1 MGHWAWENNFGSPV
15 LLIVNM
21 AIAPWRSYLASAL
34 KKNRTQPHSRYFQ
47 LATVRSDGTP
57 ANRTVVFRGFL
68 EDSNKLKI
76 ITDARSQKI
85 TEIYIRQ
92 WGEICWYFTNSREQ
106 FRIAGNIIVIDANYE
121 NSQLQRARELTW
133 QELSDNARIQFAWA
147 HPGKPRANPEAFS
160 PPQPDENKPL
170 DNFCLLLFEPV
181 KVDYLRLRGEPQ
193 NRTLY
198 VLDEKGIWDVVE
210 VNP

>member
-1 MGHWAWENNFGSPV
+1 MS
-15 LLIVNM
+15 
-21 AIAPWRSYLASAL
+21 IAPWRSFLANAL
-34 KKNRTQPHSRYFQ
+34 KKNRAQLHSRYFQ

-57 ANRTVVFRGFL
+57 ANRTMVFRGFL

-76 ITDARSQKI
+76 ITDTRSEKI
-85 TEIYIRQ
+85 TEINDRQ
-92 WGEICWYFTNSREQ
+92 AGEICWYFTNTREQ
-106 FRIAGNIIVIDANYE
+106 FRIAGNITIIDINHQDSE
-121 NSQLQRARELTW
+121 LLRARESTW

-147 HPGKPRANPEAFS
+147 HPGKPTNPEAFS

-181 KVDYLRLRGEPQ
+181 KVDYLRLRGSQ

-198 VLDEKGIWDVVE
+198 VRNEAGWDVKE

>member
-1 MGHWAWENNFGSPV
+1 
-15 LLIVNM
+15 M

-47 LATVRSDGTP
+47 LATVRNDGLP

-68 EDSNKLKI
+68 EDTDKLKI
-76 ITDARSQKI
+76 ITDSRSEKI
-85 TEIYIRQ
+85 TEIHNQ
-92 WGEICWYFTNSREQ
+92 SWGEICWYFTTTREQ
-106 FRIAGNIIVIDANYE
+106 FRIAGRIIITDVNHQD
-121 NSQLQRARELTW
+121 SKLQKARESNW
-133 QELSDNARIQFAWA
+133 QELSDNARIQFSWA

-160 PPQPDENKPL
+160 PPQPDANKPL

-181 KVDYLRLRGEPQ
+181 KVDHLRLRGEPQ

-198 VLDEKGIWDVVE
+198 VLDEKGVWDVME
-210 VNP
+210 INP